1 MLMKQ
6 SNIFCQA
13 AEWLYRHISQLYLN
27 CEIVDEM
34 HRKMLPFLEYHEEE
48 IDVECYECESLL
60 YFNQS
65 LSDAYRVCLE
75 NVEEFLKNKEIKNML
90 KDEVTKDDKKQIK
103 KNSNEQYNLL
113 CEKLNSKEYR
123 NGEINFDFDESV
135 MSEISVK
142 DEVDWSHF
150 VNYDVEPKR
159 NSIFEDSIK
168 FERFVENDGIKNLK
182 EKVVVLRRV
191 QKLSKSSLCYEK
203 TGKKLIPLTWLL
215 LWRLIML
222 SLAIIIFGMN

>member
-1 MLMKQ
+1 
-6 SNIFCQA
+6 
-13 AEWLYRHISQLYLN
+13 
-27 CEIVDEM
+27 
-34 HRKMLPFLEYHEEE
+34 MLPFLEYHEEE

-142 DEVDWSHF
+142 DEVD
-150 VNYDVEPKR
+150 
-159 NSIFEDSIK
+159 
-168 FERFVENDGIKNLK
+168 
-182 EKVVVLRRV
+182 
-191 QKLSKSSLCYEK
+191 
-203 TGKKLIPLTWLL
+203 
-215 LWRLIML
+215 
-222 SLAIIIFGMN
+222 